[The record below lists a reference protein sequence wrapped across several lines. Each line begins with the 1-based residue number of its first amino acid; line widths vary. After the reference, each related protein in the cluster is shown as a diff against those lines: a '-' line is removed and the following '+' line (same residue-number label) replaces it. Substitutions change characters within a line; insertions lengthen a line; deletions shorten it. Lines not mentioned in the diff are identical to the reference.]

1 MANFF
6 ICLSLSIYSCEV
18 RVPRVDSLKRHVLK
32 RFQKVNSF
40 ESSILKD
47 LSEKVSILYPNID
60 GVSNPCN
67 CREKGITN
75 KDFLSTFGK
84 MIKNKTLKEVHNYFI
99 EILGFDEKSS
109 DAALNNKY
117 KKMTEIK
124 SNLQKNKEYE
134 ELDRFFKLPFSLFF
148 IFVIQRCV

>member
-6 ICLSLSIYSCEV
+6 ICLSLSIY
-18 RVPRVDSLKRHVLK
+18 
-32 RFQKVNSF
+32 
-40 ESSILKD
+40 
-47 LSEKVSILYPNID
+47 
-60 GVSNPCN
+60 NPCN

-109 DAALNNKY
+109 GFSQIVLLLGGSLTQDELYTGQQLRDLKPKKKDIIMSLNG
-117 KKMTEIK
+117 
-124 SNLQKNKEYE
+124 
-134 ELDRFFKLPFSLFF
+134 
-148 IFVIQRCV
+148 